1 MRRGRFTIALMLA
14 SLLAAAGCSDF
25 PQLDGVVSERAR
37 AADYPRILPLDQL
50 LSGARGTGSGLGTLP
65 ARLSNLRGRAY
76 AMRSRPVIDAAS
88 RARMMAALAR
98 HR

>member
-1 MRRGRFTIALMLA
+1 MRRSLFTLVLVLA
-14 SLLAAAGCSDF
+14 SAGCSDF
-25 PQLDGVVSERAR
+25 PQLDGVTSERAR

-50 LSGARGTGSGLGTLP
+50 LAGPQTSGTGADLGTLP
-65 ARLSNLRGRAY
+65 GRLSRLRGRAQ
-76 AMRSRPVIDAAS
+76 ALRSRPVVDTAT